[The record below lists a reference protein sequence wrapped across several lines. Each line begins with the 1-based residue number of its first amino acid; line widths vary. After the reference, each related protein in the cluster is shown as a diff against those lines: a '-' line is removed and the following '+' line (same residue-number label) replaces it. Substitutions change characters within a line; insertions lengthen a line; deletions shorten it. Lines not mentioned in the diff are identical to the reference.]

1 MLQYLQPLVCIV
13 FMNVNEILQ
22 FVDRLVVE
30 HTRKHLDDVQ
40 RAVVVGTWQRQTY
53 DDIAQQ
59 CNFNKNYVSD
69 VGAELWQILSSVL
82 SEDIKKSNFRSTI
95 ERFRL
100 TESPVI
106 IQNHHQSN
114 NSFNIC
120 NYPYAAN
127 HKCQGNEQ
135 ELTYHDLSTAPQIFE
150 FYNRESE
157 LEILYCWLL
166 KQNSRLISVLGLPGI
181 GKTTLVK
188 KLIDLNYQHFE
199 IIIWRNLTFP
209 KSLDLLISD
218 LLKCCKQQL
227 QETLHEQFQQL
238 LDLFQHQKC
247 LIVIDDVQNLFIPGE
262 FAGEY
267 RPEYRNYQT
276 FFQAIRETYHQSQI
290 ILISQEKCP
299 EMQCLDKELYPF
311 QCLELL
317 GINNT
322 EILENMGLKDEDNWL
337 NLIKLYEGNPQ
348 YLKDIAALIKDCF
361 DANVAEFLAEN
372 KLIITSQMKR
382 QFKQLFDRLSSV
394 EKQLVLELSKIET
407 PVVRES
413 LKYSLNLSS
422 IEFINAL
429 QSLQERYLIIKTK
442 ADKTLF
448 HLSPIFREYVKSLLK

>member
-1 MLQYLQPLVCIV
+1 
-13 FMNVNEILQ
+13 MNVNEILQ
-22 FVDRLVVE
+22 FVDRQVVE
-30 HTRKHLDDVQ
+30 HTGKHLDDVQ

-69 VGAELWQILSSVL
+69 VGAKLWQILSSVL
-82 SEDIKKSNFRSTI
+82 TEDIKKSNFCSTI
-95 ERFRL
+95 ERFIL
-100 TESPVI
+100 TQSPI
-106 IQNHHQSN
+106 FIQNNHQIN
-114 NSFNIC
+114 NGFNIC
-120 NYPYAAN
+120 NYPYTAN
-127 HKCQGNEQ
+127 HKGQRNEQ
-135 ELTYHDLSTAPQIFE
+135 ELTYQDLSTAPQIFN

-157 LEILYCWLL
+157 LEILSCWLL

-188 KLIDLNYQHFE
+188 KLIGLNYQHFE

-238 LDLFQHQKC
+238 
-247 LIVIDDVQNLFIPGE
+247 IVIDDVQNLFIPGE
-262 FAGEY
+262 LAGEY
-267 RPEYRNYQT
+267 RPEYRNYQI

-317 GINNT
+317 GINNR

-361 DANVAEFLAEN
+361 DGNVAEFLAEN

-382 QFKQLFDRLSSV
+382 QLKQLFNQLSSV

-407 PVVRES
+407 PLVRES
-413 LKYSLNLSS
+413 LKQSLNLSS
-422 IEFINAL
+422 IEFINGL
-429 QSLQERYLIIKTK
+429 QSLQERYLVIKTK

-448 HLSPIFREYVKSLLK
+448 HLSPIFREYVKSLFK